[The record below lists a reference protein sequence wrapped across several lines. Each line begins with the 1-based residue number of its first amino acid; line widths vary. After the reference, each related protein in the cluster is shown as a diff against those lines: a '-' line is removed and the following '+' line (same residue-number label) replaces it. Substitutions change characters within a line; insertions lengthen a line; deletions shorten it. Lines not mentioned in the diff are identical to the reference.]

1 MEIAIQ
7 KLYRLMD
14 KLGYAE
20 STPGT
25 RYIREAIEIAAGIDR
40 AMMTKHIYPQIGKK
54 YGISPAAVE
63 RAIRCATDKATR
75 SPNWEWNWREIGG
88 WNTPTNSEVIMRL
101 LREVQI
107 CELNT

>member
-1 MEIAIQ
+1 MSIAYQ

-14 KLGYAE
+14 GLGYAE

-25 RYIREAIEIAAGIDR
+25 RFIRDAVEIAAGLDR
-40 AMMTKHIYPQIGKK
+40 AMMTKHIYPEIAKK
-54 YGISPAAVE
+54 YGMTNTAVE
-63 RAIRCATDKATR
+63 RAIRTATEKATR

-88 WNTPTNSEVIMRL
+88 WNSPTNSEVIMRL